1 MAVRSLDC
9 EPRTQSRWQCDG
21 VFRTTVTFYVNSHH
35 IRVAARRPDPMNLNL
50 RLLFPAAR
58 LLVAAGRSAVFV
70 GAFALMSATAHAEAC
85 IDSWSTRFGTATF
98 DDQIRAAVRDDAGNV
113 YLGGYEG
120 GTLGVENF
128 WPVGDARGFV
138 EKHGPDGAR
147 LWRREFDTNATDI
160 VEALALDANG
170 RVAVAGRTDGTFP
183 GMVNGGQFDLF
194 VALLDGDGDLLSL
207 TQTGDERP
215 QHPAAITL
223 AEGGDIVVVGYD
235 DQFVIGNAVIAWQN
249 GFVGRFRVGPASS
262 IDFVS
267 WSASNTSAADLVT
280 SVARA
285 SDDSGDVFISTA
297 VAATPA
303 RGGGIRVLRVGAQ
316 NNVVWS
322 TTLSTLSLDYIAAL
336 VVAPGGRLYAAGT
349 TIGPVFG
356 PPLGNSDGFVAE
368 LDPATGAPLN
378 SVQIGSVGGD
388 WIFSLAADGRGDLYA
403 LGVATDEVVKGFQ
416 GNGRAVPFVLT
427 LTADLVIVGGWQH
440 DAPALLAPDTMVVV
454 PAGCAGRALVAGST
468 LLPAVGLTPSV
479 RTDAAVVAIGTLDSI
494 FGDGFGSD

>member
-1 MAVRSLDC
+1 
-9 EPRTQSRWQCDG
+9 
-21 VFRTTVTFYVNSHH
+21 VTFYVNSHH
-35 IRVAARRPDPMNLNL
+35 IRVAARRPDPMILNL
-50 RLLFPAAR
+50 RLLSAAAAR
-58 LLVAAGRSAVFV
+58 RLVAAGRSAVLV

-85 IDSWSTRFGTATF
+85 IDSWSTRFGTATL

-120 GTLGVENF
+120 GKLGVENF

-147 LWRREFDTNATDI
+147 LWRREFDTNATDM
-160 VEALALDANG
+160 VEALALDASG

-194 VALLDGDGDLLSL
+194 VALLDGDGNLLSL

-223 AEGGDIVVVGYD
+223 ADNGDIVVVGYD
-235 DQFVIGNAVIAWQN
+235 DEFVVGTAVIAWQN
-249 GFVGRFRVGPASS
+249 GFVGRFRVGLANS
-262 IDFVS
+262 IDLVS

-285 SDDSGDVFISTA
+285 SDDSGDVFIST
-297 VAATPA
+297 VVSATPA
-303 RGGGIRVLRVGAQ
+303 RGGGVRVRRVGAQ

-322 TTLSTLSLDYIAAL
+322 TTLSTLSLDYIATL

-349 TIGPVFG
+349 TIGQIFG
-356 PPLGNSDGFVAE
+356 LPLGNSDGFVAE

-388 WIFSLAADGRGDLYA
+388 WIFSLAADGHGDLYA

-440 DAPALLAPDTMVVV
+440 DAPALLAADTMVVV

-468 LLPAVGLTPSV
+468 LLPAAGLTPSV
-479 RTDAAVVAIGTLDSI
+479 RTDAVVVAIGTLDSI